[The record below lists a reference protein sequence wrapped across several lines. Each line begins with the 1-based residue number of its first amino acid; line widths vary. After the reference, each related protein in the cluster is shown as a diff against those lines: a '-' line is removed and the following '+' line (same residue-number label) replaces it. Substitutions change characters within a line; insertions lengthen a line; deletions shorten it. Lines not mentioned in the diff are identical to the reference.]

1 MTVVGYREGSIFV
14 ECRHG
19 VWILSLRGEHDLSTQ
34 PGLSEEFG
42 RVTAVGGPVVI
53 DLTDADFIDS
63 SVLRVLASAA
73 VEQSAGLR
81 VAVVI
86 PPGGEATR
94 ILRATGIASLLR
106 PYETCEAAMASF
118 APAATAG

>member
-1 MTVVGYREGSIFV
+1 MAIGYREGSVFV

-34 PGLSEEFG
+34 PSLSEELG

-53 DLTDADFIDS
+53 DLTDTDFIDS
-63 SVLRVLASAA
+63 SILRVLATAA
-73 VEQSAGLR
+73 VEGSAGLQ

-86 PPGGEATR
+86 PPDGEPRR
-94 ILRATGIASLLR
+94 ILRVTGIAALLE
-106 PYETCEAAMASF
+106 PFETCEAAMASF
-118 APAATAG
+118 APAATGD

>member
-1 MTVVGYREGSIFV
+1 MALEPREGSIFV

-19 VWILSLRGEHDLSTQ
+19 VWVLSLRGEHDLSTEPSLAEQ
-34 PGLSEEFG
+34 IE
-42 RVTAVGGPVVI
+42 RVAAVGGPVII

-63 SVLRVLASAA
+63 SILRVLASAV
-73 VEQSAGLR
+73 VEPSEGLR

-86 PPGGEATR
+86 PPGREAMR
-94 ILRATGIASLLR
+94 ILRVTGIAALLQ

-118 APAATAG
+118 ASTATGG

>member
-1 MTVVGYREGSIFV
+1 MTDIGYREGSIFV

-34 PGLSEEFG
+34 PSLSEVVG
-42 RVTAVGGPVVI
+42 RVAAAGGPVII

-63 SVLRVLASAA
+63 SILRVLAGAA

-86 PPGGEATR
+86 PPGGEAMR
-94 ILRATGIASLLR
+94 ILRVTGIASLLQ
-106 PYETCEAAMASF
+106 PYGACEAAMASL
-118 APAATAG
+118 AAAATAD